1 MSYLALNEKI
11 LSRFSHHW
19 FWGLTYMGKGHE
31 NTLYNAAISL
41 QSNDSLRKK
50 TEEHVIRIAQ
60 RNLVI
65 RAICWFLNLGQY
77 RAHYYQVEAYY
88 SWQMYQ
94 KGHCMFSG
102 NDLAYVNIA
111 GAFIVTAG
119 AVLATTLVS
128 PYLKQSSAWFREKM
142 LSFFI
147 SSHNM
152 QVLPE
157 TKITTPQRE
166 ADDESLSLITV
177 PLRLSSSLVATHVLR
192 HNLQGGFTVTT
203 DMLTHLEKLGIHG
216 VVGKFIPFE
225 ELKLAYRENR
235 RLTHPDKGKSIDTTA
250 FVVVTN
256 AYEKLLLLIEGDL
269 ASKDCYSNSG
279 MSLSEVLNKMRQE
292 IHVMHQ
298 ETVEMTEG
306 SDQMLDEMRQVAA
319 DYRRMTEETKV
330 ENDKLAVLVAAAI
343 ERKRQRAL
351 ARDMPVL
358 VVSGGQS
365 VNQDGDDSRQ
375 MAVSEAANT
384 HRFFVLHDKSDGVVN
399 PSTTKAAISNRM

>member
-1 MSYLALNEKI
+1 MSYLALNQKV
-11 LSRFSHHW
+11 LSQFSLHW
-19 FWGLTYMGKGHE
+19 FWGLTYMGQGHE
-31 NTLYNAAISL
+31 NTLYTAATVL
-41 QSNDSLRKK
+41 QGNDSLRKK
-50 TEEHVIRIAQ
+50 TEEHVIRITQ
-60 RNLVI
+60 RNSIV
-65 RAICWFLNLGQY
+65 RAVYWFLNLGQY
-77 RAHYYQVEAYY
+77 RTHYYQIEAYY

-94 KGHCMFSG
+94 KGVCMFSG
-102 NDLAYVNIA
+102 NDLAYVNVA

-119 AVLATTLVS
+119 AVLATTLAS
-128 PYLKQSSAWFREKM
+128 PHLKQSSAWFREKM

-157 TKITTPQRE
+157 TKMAPPQGE

-177 PLRLSSSLVATHVLR
+177 PMRLSSSLVATQAPR

-216 VVGKFIPFE
+216 MVGKFILFD

-250 FVVVTN
+250 FVVVTD
-256 AYEKLLLLIEGDL
+256 AYEKLLLLIDGDL
-269 ASKDCYSNSG
+269 AAKDCYSGSR
-279 MSLSEVLNKMRQE
+279 MSLSEVLNKMRRE

-306 SDQMLDEMRQVAA
+306 SDQMLDEMRQVAS

-330 ENDKLAVLVAAAI
+330 ENDKLEVLVAAVI
-343 ERKRQRAL
+343 ERKRQRVA
-351 ARDMPVL
+351 AKDMPFLPVA
-358 VVSGGQS
+358 G
-365 VNQDGDDSRQ
+365 RQ
-375 MAVSEAANT
+375 A
-384 HRFFVLHDKSDGVVN
+384 VN
-399 PSTTKAAISNRM
+399 PDSDRSSSGSGFRSFRSDEHTHTRCS